1 MSKTWIPADAPYRGM
16 PDVGRVVER
25 EGRVRWLEDAVVLV
39 RIDHGPD
46 PQKAE
51 LGVPVWVSDR
61 ARYRP
66 GDAWR
71 LRP

>member
-1 MSKTWIPADAPYRGM
+1 MLAVDAPYRGM

-25 EGRVRWLEDAVVLV
+25 AGREDAVVLV

-51 LGVPVWVSDR
+51 HGVPVWASNR
-61 ARYRP
+61 TRYRP